1 MKAAQ
6 KDKPKILST
15 NKFPV
20 VGVGA
25 SAGGLDAFKRLLK
38 AIPEDSGMAYILVQH
53 LDPAHESVLAD
64 LLQRVTKIPVQEI
77 TNNVQVVPDHIYII
91 PSNKLL
97 TATDGVLQLSAR
109 LPKTQRNLPID
120 VLFCSLAEV
129 HQNHAIGVVLSGTAT
144 DGTLGLKAIKDQGG
158 ITFAQEQQSA
168 AYDGMPQSAIDAGVV
183 DFILPPEK
191 IPRQLSLLNAVIRTS
206 PTYGEEDSSQMEE
219 NAYEQII
226 ALIRASS
233 GVDFTYYKQS
243 TIRRRID
250 RRMALCMKKSI
261 GDYIT
266 YLKDSKIEQ
275 NTLYQDLLI
284 PVTQFFRDP
293 KMFDSLRE
301 KVFPALVKG
310 REGNN
315 PIRVWIAGCS
325 TGEEAYSMVICFQ
338 EFMADKA
345 SNVKLQVFATDI
357 SEIAITKA
365 RSGMY
370 GASETSSLPPGYLE
384 KYFTKVDGKH
394 RLNKFVRDVCI
405 FAHHNYIKDP
415 PFARIDVISC
425 RNSLI
430 YLESFLQKRALT
442 TFHYSLN
449 EKGVLILGKSET
461 VGQGSEQ
468 FNVLDKSNKFFTRK
482 PTRGNFLHVLAGR
495 DREIKDKENKG
506 VNSVEINKDDYRKSV
521 DDLLLSKYV
530 PPGVIINE
538 EMDIVQFR
546 GATGMWLE
554 QSNGK
559 PNSNLL
565 KMARE
570 SISFELR
577 SLFHKTK
584 KANEPQIKENIPLQY
599 AGRECLVTIEI
610 APLPNTIEHYY
621 LVLFRNTTLP
631 VDIAEGPNKD
641 NGQPDKLILR
651 LNKEI
656 ARSQQLQKELA
667 QIREDMRS
675 VTEDQEAV
683 NEELQSSNEELLS
696 GSEELQ
702 SLNEELETSKEEVQT
717 SNEELIIVNQE
728 LYDRNEQLNLA
739 RLYAESIVS
748 TIREPLLILN
758 KELKVRSANRAFYHT
773 FQVKEEETVGM
784 LLFELGSRQ
793 WEIPGLKQMLEG
805 VLPKKVSI
813 VDFEVA
819 AGFPVLGNRIMLLNA
834 IPIVRDQSEELS
846 ILIAIE
852 DITEKRKKD
861 EVEKLMGAELEKKI
875 FDRTFQ
881 LHEAS
886 TELQL
891 SHDNLDQFTYV
902 ASHDLQE
909 PLRKIR
915 TFSNILHDK
924 YYSDL
929 PTPVKGL
936 VSKIRVSSERM
947 SVLIKELLNFSKV
960 LHGDDVFEQVDLDK
974 ILDDVISDLD
984 LIIAEKK
991 VIITREPLPV
1001 IDAVPFQINQLFYNL
1016 IENSIKFSKSRVTPV
1031 IAITSKILKLDEAA
1045 KHVTIDPKLSYCEI
1059 SIKDNGIGFNQ
1070 KMDGEIFLLFT
1081 RLHSPGK
1088 YLGTGIGL
1096 ALCKKIVSNHH
1107 GEISAKSK
1115 ENEGALFKIVIPLAR

>member
-1 MKAAQ
+1 MKKAQ
-6 KDKPKILST
+6 KDKPTILSK

-20 VGVGA
+20 VGIGA
-25 SAGGLDAFKRLLK
+25 SAGGLDAFKKLLK

-53 LDPAHESVLAD
+53 LDPAHESILAD

-77 TNNVQVVPDHIYII
+77 TDNIHVLPDHIYII

-120 VLFCSLAEV
+120 VLFYSLAEV
-129 HQNHAIGVVLSGTAT
+129 HQNHAIGIVLSGTAT
-144 DGTLGLKAIKDQGG
+144 DGTLGLKAIKDHGG
-158 ITFAQEQQSA
+158 ITFAQDPASA
-168 AYDGMPQSAIDAGVV
+168 AYVGMPQSAIDAGVV
-183 DFILPPEK
+183 DFVLPPEK
-191 IPRQLSLLNAVIRTS
+191 IPRQLLLLNAGFKSGPST
-206 PTYGEEDSSQMEE
+206 GEKDS
-219 NAYEQII
+219 EQIEESEYKQI
-226 ALIRASS
+226 ISLIRVST
-233 GVDFTYYKQS
+233 GVDFTYYKQA
-243 TIRRRID
+243 TIRRRIN
-250 RRMALCMKKSI
+250 RRMALCMKKGI
-261 GDYIT
+261 GEYIS

-275 NTLYQDLLI
+275 SILYQDLLI

-293 KMFDSLRE
+293 KMFDSLGE
-301 KVFPALVKG
+301 TIFPALLKN

-315 PIRVWIAGCS
+315 TIRLWVAGCS

-338 EFMADKA
+338 EFQANKA
-345 SNVKLQVFATDI
+345 SNIKLQVFATDI
-357 SEIAITKA
+357 SEMAIAKA
-365 RSGMY
+365 RGGIY
-370 GASETSSLPPGYLE
+370 GASEINGLPPGYLE
-384 KYFTKVDGKH
+384 KYFTKVDGKF
-394 RLNKFVRDVCI
+394 RLSKIVRDACI

-415 PFARIDVISC
+415 PFANIDLISC

-430 YLESFLQKRALT
+430 YLEPFLQKRALT
-442 TFHYSLN
+442 TFHYSLR

-461 VGQGSEQ
+461 VGQGSEF
-468 FNVLDKSNKFFTRK
+468 FNVLDKSNKFFSRK
-482 PTRGNFLHVLAGR
+482 PTKGNFLHLLVGR
-495 DREIKDKENKG
+495 ENEVNGRESKRVIAD
-506 VNSVEINKDDYRKSV
+506 EINKDDYQKSG

-538 EMDIVQFR
+538 EMEIVQFR

-554 QSNGK
+554 QSHGK

-584 KANEPQIKENIPLQY
+584 KAQEPQTKENIPLQF
-599 AGRECLVTIEI
+599 AGKDRLVTIEI
-610 APLPNTIEHYY
+610 VPLPNTIEHYF
-621 LVLFRNTTLP
+621 LVLFKDTTLP
-631 VDIAEGPNKD
+631 MGISEELDRGS
-641 NGQPDKLILR
+641 GHPDDLKLKI
-651 LNKEI
+651 NKEKV
-656 ARSQQLQKELA
+656 RSNRLQKELA
-667 QIREDMRS
+667 QTREDMRS

-683 NEELQSSNEELLS
+683 NEELQSANEELLS

-728 LYDRNEQLNLA
+728 LFDRNEQLNLA
-739 RLYAESIVS
+739 RLYAESIIS
-748 TIREPLLILN
+748 TMREPLVILN
-758 KELKVRSANRAFYHT
+758 AEMKVKSANRAFYSK
-773 FQVKEEETVGM
+773 FQVKEEETEGK
-784 LLFELGSRQ
+784 LLFELGSGQ
-793 WEIPGLKQMLEG
+793 WEIPDLKRLLEV
-805 VLPKKVSI
+805 VLPKKI
-813 VDFEVA
+813 NIIDFEVA
-819 AGFPVLGNRIMLLNA
+819 TSFPGLGNRVMLLNA
-834 IPIVRDQSEELS
+834 TPIVRDQSEELA
-846 ILIAIE
+846 ILIAVE
-852 DITEKRKKD
+852 DITEKR
-861 EVEKLMGAELEKKI
+861 EKEQIEKVMGAELEKKI

-891 SHDNLDQFTYV
+891 SHENLDQFTYV

-924 YYSDL
+924 YYNDL
-929 PTPVKGL
+929 STPVKGL

-947 SVLIKELLNFSKV
+947 SILIKELLNFSKV
-960 LHGDDVFEQVDLDK
+960 LHGDEVFEQVDLDK
-974 ILDDVISDLD
+974 ILDDVINDLD
-984 LIIAEKK
+984 LVIVEKK
-991 VIITREPLPV
+991 VVIERERLPI

-1031 IAITSKILKLDEAA
+1031 ITITSKILKLEEAA
-1045 KHVTIDPKLSYCEI
+1045 KYVNINPKLSYCEI

-1081 RLHSPGK
+1081 RLNRPGK
-1088 YLGTGIGL
+1088 YYGTGIGL

-1107 GEISAKSK
+1107 GEITAKSK

>member
-1 MKAAQ
+1 MKTAP
-6 KDKPKILST
+6 KDKKKILSS

-20 VGVGA
+20 VGIGA

-53 LDPAHESVLAD
+53 LDPAHESILAD

-120 VLFCSLAEV
+120 VLFNSLAEV
-129 HQNHAIGVVLSGTAT
+129 HQNHAIGVVLSGNAT

-158 ITFAQEQQSA
+158 ITFAQDLQSA
-168 AYDGMPQSAIDAGVV
+168 AYVGMPQSAIDAGLA

-191 IPRQLSLLNAVIRTS
+191 IPQQLLLLNPGFKASQWNGTEESAQIAETTYKQIISLLRVST
-206 PTYGEEDSSQMEE
+206 
-219 NAYEQII
+219 
-226 ALIRASS
+226 
-233 GVDFTYYKQS
+233 GVDFTYYKQA
-243 TIRRRID
+243 TIRRRIN

-261 GDYIT
+261 DEYIR

-275 NTLYQDLLI
+275 NTLFHDLLI

-293 KMFDSLRE
+293 KMFESLSE
-301 KVFPALVKG
+301 KIFPALIKD
-310 REGNN
+310 RERSNS
-315 PIRVWIAGCS
+315 IRLWVAGCS
-325 TGEEAYSMVICFQ
+325 TGEEAYSLVMCFQ
-338 EFMADKA
+338 EFMADKP
-345 SNVKLQVFATDI
+345 STIKLQVFATDI
-357 SEIAITKA
+357 SEMAIAKA
-365 RSGMY
+365 RSGIY
-370 GASETSSLPPGYLE
+370 RASETNGLPPGYLDR
-384 KYFTKVDGKH
+384 YFTKADGKF
-394 RLNKFVRDVCI
+394 RLNKIVRDACI

-415 PFARIDVISC
+415 PFSNIDLISC

-430 YLESFLQKRALT
+430 YLEPFLQKKALT

-449 EKGVLILGKSET
+449 GKGVLILGKSET
-461 VGQGSEQ
+461 VGQGSE
-468 FNVLDKSNKFFTRK
+468 FFTVLDKSSKFYSRK
-482 PTRGNFLHVLAGR
+482 STKGNFLHVLVGREYEVNGKGGKRAG
-495 DREIKDKENKG
+495 
-506 VNSVEINKDDYRKSV
+506 VAEINKDD
-521 DDLLLSKYV
+521 YV

-554 QSNGK
+554 QSHGK

-584 KANEPQIKENIPLQY
+584 KTLEPQTKENIPLLY
-599 AGRECLVTIEI
+599 AGKDRLVTIEI
-610 APLPNTIEHYY
+610 VPLANTIEHYF
-621 LVLFRNTTLP
+621 LVLFKDATLP
-631 VDIAEGPNKD
+631 MDSTEGLDKES
-641 NGQPDKLILR
+641 GHPDKFKAR
-651 LNKEI
+651 FDKEVV
-656 ARSQQLQKELA
+656 RTNQLQKELA
-667 QIREDMRS
+667 QTREDMRT

-683 NEELQSSNEELLS
+683 NEELQSANEELLS
-696 GSEELQ
+696 GTEELQ

-717 SNEELIIVNQE
+717 SNEELIVINQE
-728 LYDRNEQLNLA
+728 LFDRNEQLNLA

-748 TIREPLLILN
+748 TMREPLIILN
-758 KELKVRSANRAFYHT
+758 AELKVKSANRAFYNK
-773 FQVKEEETVGM
+773 FQVKEEETEGK
-784 LLFELGSRQ
+784 LLFELGSGQ
-793 WEIPGLKQMLEG
+793 WDIPDLKRLLEV
-805 VLPKKVSI
+805 VLPKKINI

-819 AGFPVLGNRIMLLNA
+819 TGFPGLGKRVILLNA
-834 IPIVRDQSEELS
+834 TPIVRDKSDELA
-846 ILIAIE
+846 ILMAVE
-852 DITEKRKKD
+852 DITEKR
-861 EVEKLMGAELEKKI
+861 EKEQMEKVMGAELEKKI

-891 SHDNLDQFTYV
+891 SNENLDQFTYV

-924 YYSDL
+924 YYNDL
-929 PTPVKGL
+929 STPVRGL

-947 SVLIKELLNFSKV
+947 SILIKELLNFSKV
-960 LHGDDVFEQVDLDK
+960 LHGDEVFEQVDLDK

-984 LIIAEKK
+984 LVIVEKK
-991 VIITREPLPV
+991 VVIERERLPI
-1001 IDAVPFQINQLFYNL
+1001 IDAVPFQVNQLFYNL
-1016 IENSIKFSKSRVTPV
+1016 IENAIKFSKSRVTPV
-1031 IAITSKILKLDEAA
+1031 ISITSKILKLEEAA
-1045 KHVTIDPKLSYCEI
+1045 KYVNINPKLSYCEI
-1059 SIKDNGIGFNQ
+1059 GIKDNGIGFNQ

-1081 RLHSPGK
+1081 RLNRPEK
-1088 YLGTGIGL
+1088 YHGTGIGL

-1107 GEISAKSK
+1107 GEISVKSK

>member
-1 MKAAQ
+1 
-6 KDKPKILST
+6 
-15 NKFPV
+15 
-20 VGVGA
+20 
-25 SAGGLDAFKRLLK
+25 
-38 AIPEDSGMAYILVQH
+38 
-53 LDPAHESVLAD
+53 
-64 LLQRVTKIPVQEI
+64 
-77 TNNVQVVPDHIYII
+77 
-91 PSNKLL
+91 
-97 TATDGVLQLSAR
+97 
-109 LPKTQRNLPID
+109 
-120 VLFCSLAEV
+120 
-129 HQNHAIGVVLSGTAT
+129 
-144 DGTLGLKAIKDQGG
+144 
-158 ITFAQEQQSA
+158 
-168 AYDGMPQSAIDAGVV
+168 
-183 DFILPPEK
+183 
-191 IPRQLSLLNAVIRTS
+191 
-206 PTYGEEDSSQMEE
+206 
-219 NAYEQII
+219 
-226 ALIRASS
+226 
-233 GVDFTYYKQS
+233 
-243 TIRRRID
+243 
-250 RRMALCMKKSI
+250 
-261 GDYIT
+261 
-266 YLKDSKIEQ
+266 
-275 NTLYQDLLI
+275 
-284 PVTQFFRDP
+284 
-293 KMFDSLRE
+293 
-301 KVFPALVKG
+301 
-310 REGNN
+310 
-315 PIRVWIAGCS
+315 
-325 TGEEAYSMVICFQ
+325 MVICFQ
-338 EFMADKA
+338 EFIADNP

-357 SEIAITKA
+357 SETAITKA
-365 RSGMY
+365 RSGQY
-370 GASETSSLPPGYLE
+370 RASEISGLPPGCLE
-384 KYFTKVDGKH
+384 KYFSKVDGNF
-394 RLNKFVRDVCI
+394 RLNKSIRDVCI

-415 PFARIDVISC
+415 PFARIDLLSC

-430 YLESFLQKRALT
+430 YLEPFLQKRALT

-461 VGQGSEQ
+461 VGQGSDL
-468 FNVLDKSNKFFTRK
+468 FNVLDKSSKFYTRK
-482 PTRGNFLHVLAGR
+482 STKGNFLHVLTGQDNVPNGKAN
-495 DREIKDKENKG
+495 IKQAA
-506 VNSVEINKDDYRKSV
+506 VEINKDDYQKSG

-530 PPGVIINE
+530 PPAVIINE

-546 GATGMWLE
+546 RATGMWLE
-554 QSNGK
+554 QSHGK

-584 KANEPQIKENIPLQY
+584 KANGPQIKENIPLQY
-599 AGRECLVTIEI
+599 AGKDHLVTIEI
-610 APLPNTIEHYY
+610 VPLPNTIEHYF
-621 LVLFRNTTLP
+621 LVLFRDTTLP
-631 VDIAEGPNKD
+631 SDIAAGPDRD
-641 NGQPDKLILR
+641 NGHPDKLVLR
-651 LNKEI
+651 FNKEI
-656 ARSQQLQKELA
+656 ARSHQLQKELA
-667 QIREDMRS
+667 QTREDMRS

-683 NEELQSSNEELLS
+683 NEELQSANEELLS

-748 TIREPLLILN
+748 TIREPLIILN
-758 KELKVRSANRAFYHT
+758 KDLKVRSANRAFYHT
-773 FQVKEEETVGM
+773 FQVKEEETEGK
-784 LLFELGSRQ
+784 LLFELGSKQ
-793 WEIPGLKQMLEG
+793 WAIPELKRMLEG

-834 IPIVRDQSEELS
+834 IPIVRDQSEEPS

-861 EVEKLMGAELEKKI
+861 EIEKLMGVELEKKI
-875 FDRTFQ
+875 FDRTFE

-886 TELQL
+886 TELRL
-891 SHDNLDQFTYV
+891 SHENLDQFAYV

-929 PTPVKGL
+929 STPVRGL

-947 SVLIKELLNFSKV
+947 SILIKELLNFSKV

-974 ILDDVISDLD
+974 ILTDVISDLD
-984 LIIAEKK
+984 LIITEKK
-991 VIITREPLPV
+991 VIIEREPLPV

-1031 IAITSKILKLDEAA
+1031 ISITSKILKLDEAA

-1059 SIKDNGIGFNQ
+1059 CIKDNGIGFNQ